1 MKAARLYKGERHL
14 RVEEVPTPEPGVGEV
29 RVRVR
34 ACGVCG
40 SDVHA
45 TVHPMIQMK
54 AYPRIM
60 GHESS
65 GTVDSLGP
73 GVTALALGDRV
84 VIGAGTSCGTC
95 RHCLAG
101 RDNACEQV
109 GVLGFDRDGAFAEYV
124 VVPERYAHVLPES
137 IPFDQGAILADAVS
151 TPYHA
156 VRVVGALEAGETLA
170 VIGCGGLGIHAL
182 LIGRA
187 LGAARTVAVDVDDG
201 ALLHAQAAGA
211 TEVIDARRVRSVG
224 KALKEVTGGVDV
236 AVDFSGHYS
245 NISEAVRAM
254 NTRGRIVMVGLGRGR
269 LELALPAVM
278 TYRQLCICGS
288 YGCERSAVPELIG
301 LVTSGR
307 LDLSRS
313 ITSHH
318 PLEEL
323 NTCLEDL
330 HSRRGN
336 PVRFVIT
343 P

>member
-1 MKAARLYKGERHL
+1 MRAARLHKGERHL
-14 RVEEVPTPEPGVGEV
+14 RIEEVPIPQPGPGEI

-45 TVHPMIQMK
+45 TIHPMIQLK
-54 AYPRIM
+54 EHPRIM

-65 GTVDSLGP
+65 GEVEALGV
-73 GVTALALGDRV
+73 GAARFAVGDRV

-101 RDNACEQV
+101 RDNACEHV

-124 VVPERYAHVLPES
+124 VVPERYAHRLPDEV
-137 IPFDQGAILADAVS
+137 PFDRGAILADAVS

-156 VRVVGALEAGETLA
+156 VKVVGALEEGDTL
-170 VIGCGGLGIHAL
+170 VVMGCGGLGIHAL

-187 LGAARTVAVDVDDG
+187 LGAGKIVAVDVDDG
-201 ALLHAQAAGA
+201 ALQHAEAAGA
-211 TEVIDARRVRSVG
+211 HVLIDARRVRSVG
-224 KALKEVTGGVDV
+224 KALKEATGGVDV
-236 AVDFSGHYS
+236 AVDFSGQYG

-254 NTRGRIVMVGLGRGR
+254 NTRGRIVMVGLGRGK
-269 LELALPAVM
+269 LELGLPAVM
-278 TYRQLCICGS
+278 TYRQLRICGS
-288 YGCERSAVPELIG
+288 YGCERSAVPELID
-301 LVTSGR
+301 LVSSGR

-313 ITSHH
+313 ITSQH
-318 PLEEL
+318 PLDDV

-336 PVRFVIT
+336 PVRFVIN